1 MATPWASANSTV
13 WRIQPGSP
21 AWKPQAMLAELMYS
35 MTSSS
40 RPILYIPKLSPMSQL
55 RSIFT
60 PMTPISPTCSLA
72 IEYIPRP
79 TTPATARHSHA
90 LSPPSVDCL
99 PSRIVQSP
107 SQLSAVRVA
116 IDQAIVDQGIRLTA
130 IGIGT
135 AFTLLIVLT
144 LVMYAMAAVA
154 GIGERRRAASGP
166 KPGDRDKA
174 LAAVVAVNALLARSE
189 DPAE

>member
-1 MATPWASANSTV
+1 MP
-13 WRIQPGSP
+13 
-21 AWKPQAMLAELMYS
+21 
-35 MTSSS
+35 
-40 RPILYIPKLSPMSQL
+40 
-55 RSIFT
+55 
-60 PMTPISPTCSLA
+60 
-72 IEYIPRP
+72 
-79 TTPATARHSHA
+79 

-144 LVMYAMAAVA
+144 LVMYAMAAAA

-174 LAAVVAVNALLARSE
+174 LAAVVAVNALLREAKTPPSDLLGHRR
-189 DPAE
+189 